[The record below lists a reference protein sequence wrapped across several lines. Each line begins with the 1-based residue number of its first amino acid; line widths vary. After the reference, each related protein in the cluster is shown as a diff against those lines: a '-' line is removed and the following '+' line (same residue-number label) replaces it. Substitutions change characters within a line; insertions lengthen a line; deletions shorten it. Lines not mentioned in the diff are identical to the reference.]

1 MSRIAICLLAAA
13 LPLALSAQQLLTL
26 KDGRQLRGR
35 MISGTRQTV
44 TFQDES
50 GRSRRYSISQ
60 IESLDFSGLEAG
72 ASRGAFGNTPRNN
85 RYPENGNP
93 TANNPYPGP
102 MNDRQSPDNRYPG
115 ANDRYPNDR
124 NTTANDRY
132 PAGNDRYPSPND
144 RSPAANDR
152 YPAGPVQG
160 RSRTALE
167 SRVVPAGTEVSVR
180 TNETIESLTAT
191 EGRTY
196 SATVARDIVDNN
208 GTVLIPRGSDAQLV
222 IRNVSQGGTVSGP
235 ELTLDVQSVTVG
247 GRRYLVSTQD
257 VQQGSQEGIGK
268 NRRTAEMVGG
278 GAALG
283 TLLGAIA
290 GGGKGAVIGAI
301 AGAAAGGA
309 VQVLTKGKQISVP
322 SETLLTFRLD
332 QAVRLQSM

>member
-72 ASRGAFGNTPRNN
+72 ASRGAFGNTPRNS

-102 MNDRQSPDNRYPG
+102 MNDRQSP
-115 ANDRYPNDR
+115 A
-124 NTTANDRY
+124 T
-132 PAGNDRYPSPND
+132 NDRYPSSND
-144 RSPAANDR
+144 RNTAANDR

-167 SRVVPAGTEVSVR
+167 SRVVPAGTEFSVR
-180 TNETIESLTAT
+180 TNEVIDSSTAT

-196 SATVARDIVDNN
+196 SATVARDVVDSN

-222 IRNVSQGGTVSGP
+222 IRNVSQGGTISGP
-235 ELTLDVQSVTVG
+235 ELSLDVQSVTVG

-309 VQVLTKGKQISVP
+309 AQVLTKGKQISVP
-322 SETLLTFRLD
+322 AETLLTFRLD
-332 QAVRLQSM
+332 QPIRLQAM